1 MYTVIRFLG
10 GLDRLPMLMKT
21 GTEMNAIRNGIYTGL
36 RKRGDGF
43 SCEICSDKSWQMHQ
57 TEILAFMGEFGS
69 LIKQSVAAGASV
81 TLDIAVEPEDIE
93 EHRPILVLRHGSDLL
108 SVLSSCGVALE
119 VSIY

>member
-1 MYTVIRFLG
+1 MYTVIRFLAG
-10 GLDRLPMLMKT
+10 PDRLPMLIRL

-43 SCEICSDKSWQMHQ
+43 SCEICSDKSWQVHQ
-57 TEILAFMGEFGS
+57 TEIIAFVGDFGS
-69 LIKQSVAAGASV
+69 IIKQSVTAGASV

-93 EHRPILVLRHGSDLL
+93 EHRPILVLRHGVELL
-108 SVLSSCGVALE
+108 SALSSCGVALE

>member
-1 MYTVIRFLG
+1 MYTVIRFLAG
-10 GLDRLPMLMKT
+10 PDCLPMLIKL

-43 SCEICSDKSWQMHQ
+43 SCELCSDKSWQTHQ
-57 TEILAFMGEFGS
+57 AKILAFVGDFGS
-69 LIKQSVAAGASV
+69 MIKQSVAAGASV

-93 EHRPILVLRHGSDLL
+93 EHRPILVLRHSAELL
-108 SVLSSCGVALE
+108 SALSSCGVALE